1 MLLQETHLSQQEHD
15 KLKRFGFKN
24 TYYNYLVQS
33 HGRGIAILI
42 ANTLKFIVIKE
53 IKENEG
59 RYINIVK
66 GTIEEDTVTLVN
78 VYATPNSNKLFFK

>member
-1 MLLQETHLSQQEHD
+1 M
-15 KLKRFGFKN
+15 
-24 TYYNYLVQS
+24 QS